1 LYCEN
6 YAGGRYTLVGDGNPF
21 TRETPK
27 VRRNRVADA
36 GGYERTFISTWE
48 ARASKPCKLTIE
60 ETAAVDV
67 QERQPREHVPSLKVL
82 ITVRCSSRLSACS
95 TQPVAAPIEVWF
107 IGAALPGSG
116 TSHVTA
122 YCH

>member
-1 LYCEN
+1 
-6 YAGGRYTLVGDGNPF
+6 
-21 TRETPK
+21 
-27 VRRNRVADA
+27 VRRNRFAEA